1 MLGVV
6 DKCHLLLILRYILKC
21 SLDLNLDSIFRHMMK
36 LTTKEK
42 EQWEVTTFD
51 YKWGI
56 SYNFISLW
64 IMRSRGWILGNWVFQ
79 NRFVWQHVQLILQ
92 SSYED
97 FYKVFLHRFCIWH
110 NYLQVKHDPMNYF
123 LIIPFTFNALIL
135 QAAVKNYSCKF
146 PALNCESYFKV
157 VVI

>member
-1 MLGVV
+1 M
-6 DKCHLLLILRYILKC
+6 KF

-36 LTTKEK
+36 LTPKEK
-42 EQWEVTTFD
+42 EQWDEKLPHLIINEASHTISFPYESCEVEDGFWEIECS
-51 YKWGI
+51 KI
-56 SYNFISLW
+56 EIF
-64 IMRSRGWILGNWVFQ
+64 
-79 NRFVWQHVQLILQ
+79 WQHVQLILQ
-92 SSYED
+92 SSNED

-146 PALNCESYFKV
+146 VALKCKSCFKV